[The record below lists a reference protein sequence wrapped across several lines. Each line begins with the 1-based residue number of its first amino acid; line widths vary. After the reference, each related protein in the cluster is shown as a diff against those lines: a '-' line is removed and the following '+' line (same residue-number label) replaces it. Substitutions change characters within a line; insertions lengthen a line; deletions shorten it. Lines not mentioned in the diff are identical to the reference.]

1 MDYNLIAA
9 IVFVL
14 LMVVFLYVE
23 RRKIKFQKVFFPVLY
38 FIMYKSKVGLRSMN
52 LAARYLP
59 RLLKTVSYAGVVLG
73 FLGMILI
80 CFELLKN
87 TFNLL
92 MQPGLAPGI
101 QPVLPFEAKGVFFV
115 PFIYWILAIF
125 LIAAVH
131 EFSHGMIAR
140 VYNIKIKSSGVAFL
154 GILVPIIPAAFVEP
168 EEKQLE
174 KKSLR
179 AQLSVFAAG
188 PFANIIAAGIVL
200 LLVMHVAGPV
210 SEAAFDTAGVE
221 IVSVVDDAPF
231 DAAGIHE
238 GEIVQKFEGKK
249 VDSVKNFTDLIAKHN
264 PGDRVVI
271 TTNQSAYAVILDSN
285 PKNESKA
292 YLGISTRQHTEVKPS
307 FAAKYGLFV
316 PDAIKWISGFLYW
329 LFVLN
334 LGIGLFNLLPLGPI
348 DGGRMVKAA
357 LMHIN
362 PKKGYLIWK
371 YISLF
376 FFVLVLFNVIAG
388 FL

>member
-9 IVFVL
+9 IIFVL
-14 LMVVFLYVE
+14 VMIVFLYIE
-23 RRKIKFQKVFFPVLY
+23 RRKIKIQKIIFPLLY
-38 FIMYKSKVGLRSMN
+38 FIMYKSRVGLRSMDF
-52 LAARYLP
+52 AARHFSGIIRP
-59 RLLKTVSYAGVVLG
+59 VSYAGFVIG

-80 CFELLKN
+80 CFELLRT

-92 MQPGLAPGI
+92 MQPGIAPGI

-125 LIAAVH
+125 IIAAIH
-131 EFSHGMIAR
+131 EFSHGVVAR
-140 VYNIKIKSSGVAFL
+140 VYDIKIKSSGVAFL
-154 GILVPIIPAAFVEP
+154 GIIVPLIPAAFVEP
-168 EEKQLE
+168 EEKQLV
-174 KKSLR
+174 KKSLK

-210 SEAAFDTAGVE
+210 SSAAFDNAGIEV
-221 IVSVVDDAPF
+221 VSIADGGPF
-231 DAAGIHE
+231 NAAGISS
-238 GEIVQKFEGKK
+238 GEIIQKLEGKP
-249 VDSVKNFTDLIAKHN
+249 VDSVKDFTDALESYS
-264 PGDRVVI
+264 PDDRIVVK
-271 TTNQSAYAVILDSN
+271 TNVSAYAVVLGAN
-285 PKNESKA
+285 PKDESKP
-292 YLGISTRQHTEVKPS
+292 YLGISTRQYTEVSPS
-307 FAAKYGLFV
+307 FAAKYGLFI
-316 PDAIKWISGFLYW
+316 PAAIKWISGFLYW

-357 LMHIN
+357 LERIS

-371 YISLF
+371 YTSLF

>member
-1 MDYNLIAA
+1 M
-9 IVFVL
+9 L
-14 LMVVFLYVE
+14 LEFM
-23 RRKIKFQKVFFPVLY
+23 KV
-38 FIMYKSKVGLRSMN
+38 
-52 LAARYLP
+52 
-59 RLLKTVSYAGVVLG
+59 RLS
-73 FLGMILI
+73 
-80 CFELLKN
+80 
-87 TFNLL
+87 
-92 MQPGLAPGI
+92 
-101 QPVLPFEAKGVFFV
+101 
-115 PFIYWILAIF
+115 
-125 LIAAVH
+125 
-131 EFSHGMIAR
+131 R
-140 VYNIKIKSSGVAFL
+140 
-154 GILVPIIPAAFVEP
+154 
-168 EEKQLE
+168 
-174 KKSLR
+174 SLR
-179 AQLSVFAAG
+179 
-188 PFANIIAAGIVL
+188 
-200 LLVMHVAGPV
+200 
-210 SEAAFDTAGVE
+210 
-221 IVSVVDDAPF
+221 
-231 DAAGIHE
+231 
-238 GEIVQKFEGKK
+238 KK

-376 FFVLVLFNVIAG
+376 FFILVLFNVIAG